1 MNKSHIEAL
10 RANAQQRFDKAE
22 TPEDVKA
29 ATEELSH
36 IDELEKESEELEKTS
51 ASLLA
56 SYKAILK
63 EQPVKKKSEDKDG
76 DDEEDEEEGELSFDE
91 ALSKV
96 IAARKKEG

>member
-10 RANAQQRFDKAE
+10 RAKAQQRFDKAE

-63 EQPVKKKSEDKDG
+63 EQPIGKPENKDG
-76 DDEEDEEEGELSFDE
+76 DDEEDEEEEGLSFDE
-91 ALSKV
+91 ALAKV